1 MTKAATSVDCYL
13 MWLSEQCSDCNVFF
27 LQLYASSTRAAIALE
42 GSPLLP
48 RRFFPGLEPLY
59 PLLNAWMLPSTYCE
73 DWRQKKYFSPE
84 SNEPFKLRGFCVL
97 PVLTFQNCTFF
108 PKCIYVCFYVSQNTR
123 RILPYIV

>member
-13 MWLSEQCSDCNVFF
+13 TWQNSAQIVTYFSYSCTP
-27 LQLYASSTRAAIALE
+27 SSPRAAIELE

-73 DWRQKKYFSPE
+73 GWRQKKYFSPE
-84 SNEPFKLRGFCVL
+84 SN
-97 PVLTFQNCTFF
+97 
-108 PKCIYVCFYVSQNTR
+108 
-123 RILPYIV
+123 